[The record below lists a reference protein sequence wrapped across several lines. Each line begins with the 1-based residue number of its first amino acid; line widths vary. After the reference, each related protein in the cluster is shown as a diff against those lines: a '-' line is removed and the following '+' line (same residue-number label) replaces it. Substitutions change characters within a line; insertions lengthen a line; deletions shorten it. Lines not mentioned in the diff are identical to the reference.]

1 MANLQL
7 FGTDGIRGRVGEYPF
22 LPDFILRL
30 GLAIGATLGRAGAH
44 PNIVIGRDTRS
55 SGQMLQNALQAGL
68 LSSGA
73 TVIDAGVI
81 TTPGVAFLARKLD
94 ATAGIVISASHNP
107 ARENGIKLFNAQ
119 GLKLPEAV
127 EAEIEGLA
135 LTEGKAAAA
144 PAGGRY
150 GRCVDGGGMRE
161 LYMLDLVDEHRQM
174 RMDGLTIVMDCA
186 NGAASWIAPECF
198 ARLDAQIIAIHASPT
213 GLNINAACGS
223 EQIRR
228 RPDNLSKLV
237 RQYNADFGLAFDGDA
252 DRVIFVDEEGNVVD
266 GDHMLGILAHY
277 FAGKGRLLAN
287 TVVATNMRNAGL
299 VNFLRAGGFDYAETK
314 VGDKYVVDR
323 LLQIAG
329 ESAAPDAIGLGGEQA
344 GHVILLDSQHNTGDG
359 IRTALYL
366 IQALLESGSAR
377 LADLAGSVQKV
388 PQVIASAVVSAKPPL
403 DRIAGWEALKTDVR
417 GRLPGLQRM
426 ELRYSGTELQFR
438 AMLEA
443 DAHHTGPE
451 LAQAA
456 WDLCRHVQ
464 DASRTTE
471 GRIEVLDCA
480 RGGLLGPLR

>member
-1 MANLQL
+1 MADLQL

-22 LPDFILRL
+22 VPDFILRL
-30 GLAIGATLGRAGAH
+30 GIAIGAVLGKAGAH

-68 LSSGA
+68 LSTGA

-107 ARENGIKLFNAQ
+107 AVENGIKLFNAQ
-119 GLKLPEAV
+119 ALKLPETV
-127 EAEIEGLA
+127 EAEIEALA
-135 LTEGKAAAA
+135 LATESPAA

-161 LYMLDLVDEHRQM
+161 LYVLNLVEEHRQM
-174 RMDGLTIVMDCA
+174 RLDGLTIVMDCA

-228 RPDNLSKLV
+228 RPENLSKLV
-237 RQYNADFGLAFDGDA
+237 RQYNANFGLAFDGDA
-252 DRVIFVDEEGNVVD
+252 DRVIFVDEDGAIVD
-266 GDHMLGILAHY
+266 GDQMLGILAQY
-277 FAGKGRLLAN
+277 FARRGRLLAN
-287 TVVATNMRNAGL
+287 TVVATNMRNTGL
-299 VNFLRAGGFDYAETK
+299 VNFLRAGGFGYAETK

-323 LLQIAG
+323 LLSLAG
-329 ESAAPDAIGLGGEQA
+329 QSATPDAIGLGGEQS
-344 GHVILLDSQHNTGDG
+344 GHVILLDGQHTTGDG
-359 IRTALYL
+359 IRSALYL
-366 IQALLESGSAR
+366 IQALLESGTTR
-377 LADLAGSVQKV
+377 LADLAGCVQKV

-403 DRIAGWEALKTDVR
+403 DGIAGWDARKADVR

-426 ELRYSGTELQFR
+426 ELRYSGTEPQFR

-443 DAHHTGPE
+443 DARHSGE
-451 LAQAA
+451 QLAQAA

-464 DASRTTE
+464 AASGSVA
-471 GRIEVLDCA
+471 GRIEILDCA
-480 RGGLLGPLR
+480 RGGLLEPQG